1 MQIFERLNAINVNGH
16 VETKGQG
23 ANALRYLSWAWAW
36 AEVKKA
42 YPMSYYTIYEA
53 ANGCLYHTDGKTC
66 WVKAGVTLVEY
77 VDGER
82 RELEHIEYLPIMD
95 MRNQSIPLASVTS
108 MNVNKSIQRA
118 LTKACSRHGLAL
130 YLFAGEDL
138 PENDAPQTK
147 RRRVEPKE
155 INRSAE
161 AQKMLDKVDEAIRAH
176 TSGMNAEQ
184 KKQFAAEL
192 KTLCGVVNYKTLEDE
207 AAIRRLYDKYVK
219 E

>member
-1 MQIFERLNAINVNGH
+1 M
-16 VETKGQG
+16 T
-23 ANALRYLSWAWAW
+23 YLPWAWAW
-36 AEVKKA
+36 TELKKR
-42 YPMSYYTIYEA
+42 YPDSYYTIYE
-53 ANGCLYHTDGKTC
+53 NRDGLNYHTDGKTC

-138 PENDAPQTK
+138 PENETPSLK
-147 RRRVEPKE
+147 RKRVEVKTVE
-155 INRSAE
+155 RSQQ
-161 AQKMLDKVDEAIRAH
+161 AQEMLDKVDAAIRKI
-176 TSGMNAEQ
+176 TSGMNGEA
-184 KKQFAAEL
+184 KKNFAAEL
-192 KTLCGVVNYKTLEDE
+192 KNLCGVVNYKTLEDE

>member
-1 MQIFERLNAINVNGH
+1 M
-16 VETKGQG
+16 T
-23 ANALRYLSWAWAW
+23 YLPWAWAW
-36 AEVKKA
+36 TELKKR
-42 YPMSYYTIYEA
+42 YPDSYYTIYE
-53 ANGCLYHTDGKTC
+53 NRDGLNYHTDGKTC

-138 PENDAPQTK
+138 PENEAPSLK
-147 RRRVEPKE
+147 RKRVEVKTVE
-155 INRSAE
+155 RSQQ
-161 AQKMLDKVDEAIRAH
+161 AQEMLDKVDAAIRKI
-176 TSGMNAEQ
+176 TSGMNGEA
-184 KKQFAAEL
+184 KKNFAAEL
-192 KTLCGVVNYKTLEDE
+192 KNICGVVNYKTLEDE